1 MSEVVRKEV
10 YITMATKKGLQ
21 GCIDVEDADGG
32 LTKPITYVI
41 LVDSNLPSLDRLRIR
56 SIDSDWTNFQ
66 LGLCLT
72 CVAYIHI
79 IHNPLPVD
87 NPTQR
92 HLCAW

>member
-1 MSEVVRKEV
+1 MRKDV

-21 GCIDVEDADGG
+21 GCIDVEDADGS

-41 LVDSNLPSLDRLRIR
+41 LVDSNLPSLDKQRIR
-56 SIDSDWTNFQ
+56 SIDSDRTNFQ

-72 CVAYIHI
+72 WVAHIHI
-79 IHNPLPVD
+79 IHNPLPID

-92 HLCAW
+92 HLCAWQP